1 MLIYLHKW
9 ASVNAGQKSKGKG
22 RSASIHYDI
31 LEEWGYAYD
40 PCLRNS
46 EEDEMKKHEII
57 KVKTSA
63 GHPSFKKH

>member
-31 LEEWGYAYD
+31 LEEWGYACD